1 MRVMLAEPLAHPA
14 LLRTVHHFSLQD
26 GSNPEAAAAALA
38 AEEAETM
45 SSVPAGAPPRR
56 RRARKVLDEDD
67 LAALR
72 QKESDHLWRLAA
84 RVLQPD
90 LDLMF
95 AHCTLL
101 DAKEAASADR
111 ALSQVEGL
119 STVYGEAAF
128 CSLAAVLARHWR
140 GRGLRKGQGKFVDI
154 GHGSGRALL
163 GAHLLHDFQS
173 IMGVEI
179 LRTLVGQ
186 SRKVLRRAQTEL
198 KEELQRREE
207 QRRRKAV
214 ELGVEEEAEEG
225 VSDTATAAAAA
236 CSESDG
242 PASLS
247 ASPSTGPSFTL
258 LHGDFR
264 DVDFSDADVLFVNS
278 TVFDEDLMHDLS
290 LYARRLK
297 RGSLIVTYTHALKDE
312 EELIDGTDQQHL
324 ESVTA
329 DGSASQRPPPP
340 PPTRHFRILSDDM
353 FEQSWGWCTVYC
365 SGSCL
370 RHAGIRSASAP
381 SMTWTNW
388 TKWLRRCPNTSGR
401 TCARTKRG
409 RRKGVART
417 TKRTNWR
424 KSRRLRNPHES
435 SSLSLAIACPWS
447 SPVPK
452 PCC

>member
-1 MRVMLAEPLAHPA
+1 
-14 LLRTVHHFSLQD
+14 
-26 GSNPEAAAAALA
+26 
-38 AEEAETM
+38 
-45 SSVPAGAPPRR
+45 
-56 RRARKVLDEDD
+56 
-67 LAALR
+67 
-72 QKESDHLWRLAA
+72 
-84 RVLQPD
+84 
-90 LDLMF
+90 MF

-353 FEQSWGWCTVYC
+353 FEQSWGWCTVYVQRKLSPPC
-365 SGSCL
+365 WDPIRKRPIDDMDELDKVAPEMPKHL
-370 RHAGIRSASAP
+370 RADLRADKERQKERSSKDDEA
-381 SMTWTNW
+381 
-388 TKWLRRCPNTSGR
+388 
-401 TCARTKRG
+401 
-409 RRKGVART
+409 
-417 TKRTNWR
+417 
-424 KSRRLRNPHES
+424 HQ
-435 SSLSLAIACPWS
+435 LAQEQEAAEPA
-447 SPVPK
+447 
-452 PCC
+452 